1 MRIIGL
7 LRSGQQDGPDLGAF
21 GITTFLL
28 FKLFD
33 TKSLALLLEVL
44 L

>member
-1 MRIIGL
+1 MRIGL

-21 GITTFLL
+21 GIPFFLIN
-28 FKLFD
+28 LFD
-33 TKSLALLLEVL
+33 AKSLALFLEVL